1 MGITKYTLEED
12 NSVANVS
19 FRLLSA
25 ASSRYEGDWN
35 SIKHT
40 HYFMELFYVKEGHG
54 SFVVEDETFPIGP
67 KDLII
72 INPHVSHTEVC
83 DGASPV
89 DYYVLG
95 VEGLSSS
102 FGNDKEY
109 TLLNC
114 RNRYTRLEFY
124 FSSMIE
130 ELENKEHDYQ
140 QVCHDLLEVLILQLI
155 RITNSTFEVVPTQK
169 ANRECSRIKKYIDSN
184 YKNDVTLEE
193 LAQMAHLNKY
203 YFVHTFTKSYG
214 MSPMNYLIAKRL
226 EASKELL
233 RSTDHSIAQIA
244 QITGFSSQSYFA
256 QSFRKNCGM
265 TAGSYRKM
273 SRSGF
278 HTN

>member
-12 NSVANVS
+12 DSVTNVS

-54 SFVVEDETFPIGP
+54 SFIVENETFPIGP

-155 RITNSTFEVVPTQK
+155 RITNSSFEVVPTQK

-184 YKNDVTLEE
+184 YKNDITLEE
-193 LAQMAHLNKY
+193 LARMAHLNKY

-244 QITGFSSQSYFA
+244 QFTGFSSQSYFA

-265 TAGSYRKM
+265 TAGTYRRM
-273 SRSGF
+273 ARSGSP
-278 HTN
+278 NI

>member
-12 NSVANVS
+12 SVRTSVS

-35 SIKHT
+35 SLKHT
-40 HYFMELFYVKEGHG
+40 HFFLELFYVREGHG
-54 SFVVEDETFPIGP
+54 YFVVEDETFPIGP
-67 KDLII
+67 KDLVI
-72 INPHVSHTEVC
+72 INPHVAHTEVC
-83 DGASPV
+83 DGSSPV
-89 DYYVLG
+89 EYYVLG

-114 RNRYTRLEFY
+114 RNRFTRLEFY

-155 RITNSTFEVVPTQK
+155 RITNSSFEVVPTQK

-184 YKNDVTLEE
+184 YKNDFTLEE
-193 LAQMAHLNKY
+193 LARMAHLNKY

-214 MSPMNYLIAKRL
+214 MSPMNYVIAKRL

-233 RSTDHSIAQIA
+233 RNTDHSIAQIA

-265 TAGSYRKM
+265 TAGAYRRM
-273 SRSGF
+273 ARPGLRD
-278 HTN
+278 N